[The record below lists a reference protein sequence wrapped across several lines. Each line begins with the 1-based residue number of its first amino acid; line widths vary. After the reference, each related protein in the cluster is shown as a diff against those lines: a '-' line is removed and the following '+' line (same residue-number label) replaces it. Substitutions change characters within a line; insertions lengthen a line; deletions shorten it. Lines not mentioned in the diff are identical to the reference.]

1 MRAASVTP
9 FLLVLSAVSAPLSA
23 QRREVAVIA
32 GGNFSSASG
41 GRIDHAEAHM
51 GFQGGLSLR
60 IPRTPK
66 LSVQVEFLLIQRRFF
81 AARAPS
87 TLPSSQVGP
96 RSDAPNILFAQVPL
110 LLRFQ
115 RGYSTERPIRPYFV
129 VGPFLALRLHCQRT
143 LIEASGGVSHP
154 DCSVTPVDR
163 PVSTDPFFPALFADL
178 DVGLLGEVGVQITRF
193 SVGLR
198 GEKSLRNLVDQGVLP
213 TSPLDRSRLWSAS
226 ISVGYLLRVL

>member
-9 FLLVLSAVSAPLSA
+9 LLLVLSAVSAPLAA
-23 QRREVAVIA
+23 QRRELAVIA
-32 GGNFSSASG
+32 GGNYSSASG

-60 IPRTPK
+60 LPRSPM
-66 LSVQVEFLLIQRRFF
+66 LSFQIDFLLVQRRFF

-115 RGYSTERPIRPYFV
+115 KGYSTERPIRPYFV
-129 VGPFLALRLHCQRT
+129 AGPFFAFRLHCQRT
-143 LIEASGGVSHP
+143 LTEASGGVSHP
-154 DCSVTPVDR
+154 DCSVAPVDR
-163 PVSTDPFFPALFADL
+163 PVSTDPFFPALFEDL
-178 DVGLLGEVGVQITRF
+178 DVGVLGEVGVQIKRF
-193 SVGLR
+193 SLGLR
-198 GEKSLRNLVDQGVLP
+198 GEKSIRNLVDQGSLP
-213 TSPLDRSRLWSAS
+213 TSPLDRSKLWSAS
-226 ISVGYLLRVL
+226 ISVGYLVRVL